1 MLWSAQEINA
11 AIGGAKHASQ
21 RGSDN
26 WHSSGI
32 SIDSRTTNKGDLFVA
47 LKGENYNGHDFVTH
61 AADAGA
67 QAAMVEKNIQSSI
80 PEILVS
86 DTLQSLEK
94 MAITARKRSNARR
107 IAITGSVGKTS
118 TKHLIATLL
127 CAHQSC
133 HASVG
138 SFNNHIG
145 VPLSLARMPAATD
158 FGVFE
163 LGMNHA
169 GEITNLSALV
179 APHIAII
186 TCIAESHIGHFATL
200 EDIARA
206 KAEIFDGL
214 EKGDLE
220 KSGPEKSSPEK
231 SGIVILNA
239 DDAFLPQLTD
249 LAKAAGAQEIITV
262 GKSAEATHRLIDI
275 ERINDGLKI
284 TASLGGDIITF
295 NLGMTTTHSAWTA
308 LFGLAVAEVE
318 GLCRQTSI
326 AALANIG
333 DVPGRGRQHSATLS
347 KGRRITVI
355 DDSYNASPAS
365 MTAAICDFAAPQVA
379 DKQAATKQ
387 AANKQAANKQAQSP
401 RRIAIL
407 ADMLELGEKSES
419 LHLALAQPLRANPPD
434 MLIAFGDGMKVLLDE
449 VATSSIETIACAD
462 ADAALE
468 RALELLRDG
477 DVVLIKGSNGMKAWQ
492 IAQHLIGEN
501 HAS

>member
-11 AIGGAKHASQ
+11 AIGSAKHASQ

-67 QAAMVEKNIQSSI
+67 QAAMVERNIQSSI

-186 TCIAESHIGHFATL
+186 TCIAESHIGHFATI

-206 KAEIFDGL
+206 KAEIFSGL
-214 EKGDLE
+214 
-220 KSGPEKSSPEK
+220 EK

-379 DKQAATKQ
+379 NKQVATKQ
-387 AANKQAANKQAQSP
+387 VADKQAQSP

-492 IAQHLIGEN
+492 IAQHLIGGN

>member
-169 GEITNLSALV
+169 GEITNLSALI

-206 KAEIFDGL
+206 KAEIFSGL
-214 EKGDLE
+214 EE
-220 KSGPEKSSPEK
+220 

-262 GKSAEATHRLIDI
+262 GKSTEATHRLIDI

-308 LFGLAVAEVE
+308 LFGLAVAEIE

-365 MTAAICDFAAPQVA
+365 MTAAICDLAAPQVA
-379 DKQAATKQ
+379 DKQAAD
-387 AANKQAANKQAQSP
+387 KQAANKQAQSP

-492 IAQHLIGEN
+492 IAQHLIGGN

>member
-118 TKHLIATLL
+118 TKHLISTLL

-206 KAEIFDGL
+206 KAEIFSGL
-214 EKGDLE
+214 EE
-220 KSGPEKSSPEK
+220 

-308 LFGLAVAEVE
+308 LFGLAVAEIE

-365 MTAAICDFAAPQVA
+365 MTAAICDLAAPQVA
-379 DKQAATKQ
+379 NKQ
-387 AANKQAANKQAQSP
+387 AANKQAPTKQAQSP

-492 IAQHLIGEN
+492 IAQHLIGGN

>member
-11 AIGGAKHASQ
+11 AIGGAKHGSQ

-94 MAITARKRSNARR
+94 MALAARKRSNARR

-118 TKHLIATLL
+118 TKHLISTLL

-169 GEITNLSALV
+169 GEITNLSALI

-214 EKGDLE
+214 ER
-220 KSGPEKSSPEK
+220 

-284 TASLGGDIITF
+284 TASLSGDIITF

-365 MTAAICDFAAPQVA
+365 MAAAIYDLVVQRVVH
-379 DKQAATKQ
+379 KQAPTNQ
-387 AANKQAANKQAQSP
+387 APTKQAQSP

-492 IAQHLIGEN
+492 IAQHLIGGN

>member
-118 TKHLIATLL
+118 TKHLISTLL

-214 EKGDLE
+214 EKGGLE
-220 KSGPEKSSPEK
+220 KSGPEK

-365 MTAAICDFAAPQVA
+365 MTAAICDFAATQAA
-379 DKQAATKQ
+379 DKQVAPQ
-387 AANKQAANKQAQSP
+387 AANKQAPTKQAQSP

-492 IAQHLIGEN
+492 IAQHLIGGN

>member
-94 MAITARKRSNARR
+94 MALAARKRSNARR

-186 TCIAESHIGHFATL
+186 TCIAESHIGHFATI

-206 KAEIFDGL
+206 KAEIFSGL
-214 EKGDLE
+214 EE
-220 KSGPEKSSPEK
+220 

-308 LFGLAVAEVE
+308 LFGLAVAEIE

-379 DKQAATKQ
+379 NKQVADKQAP
-387 AANKQAANKQAQSP
+387 NKQAQSP

-492 IAQHLIGEN
+492 IAQHLIGGN

>member
-67 QAAMVEKNIQSSI
+67 QAAMVERNIQSSI

-214 EKGDLE
+214 EKSGLE
-220 KSGPEKSSPEK
+220 KSGPEK

-284 TASLGGDIITF
+284 TASLSGDIITF

-318 GLCRQTSI
+318 GLCRKTSI

-365 MTAAICDFAAPQVA
+365 MAAAICDFAAPQVA
-379 DKQAATKQ
+379 
-387 AANKQAANKQAQSP
+387 NKQAANNQVADKQAQNP

>member
-206 KAEIFDGL
+206 KAEIFSGL
-214 EKGDLE
+214 EKGGL
-220 KSGPEKSSPEK
+220 EKSSPEK

-262 GKSAEATHRLIDI
+262 GKSAEATHRLINI

-308 LFGLAVAEVE
+308 LFGLAVAEIE
-318 GLCRQTSI
+318 GLCRKTSI

-365 MTAAICDFAAPQVA
+365 MTAAICDFADKQSPN
-379 DKQAATKQ
+379 KQAAT
-387 AANKQAANKQAQSP
+387 KQAQSP

-492 IAQHLIGEN
+492 IAQHLIGGN

>member
-11 AIGGAKHASQ
+11 AIGSAKHASQ

-94 MAITARKRSNARR
+94 MALAARKRSNARR

-118 TKHLIATLL
+118 TKHLISTLL

-206 KAEIFDGL
+206 KAEIFSGL
-214 EKGDLE
+214 EE
-220 KSGPEKSSPEK
+220 

-365 MTAAICDFAAPQVA
+365 MAAAIYDLVVQRVVH
-379 DKQAATKQ
+379 KQAPTKQ
-387 AANKQAANKQAQSP
+387 APNKQAQSP

-492 IAQHLIGEN
+492 IAQHLIGGN

>member
-11 AIGGAKHASQ
+11 AIGDAKHASQ
-21 RGSDN
+21 WGSDN

-206 KAEIFDGL
+206 KAEIFSGL
-214 EKGDLE
+214 
-220 KSGPEKSSPEK
+220 EK

-308 LFGLAVAEVE
+308 LFGLAVAEIE

-379 DKQAATKQ
+379 DNQV
-387 AANKQAANKQAQSP
+387 ANKQAQSP

-492 IAQHLIGEN
+492 IAQHLIGGN

>member
-118 TKHLIATLL
+118 TKHLISTLL

-206 KAEIFDGL
+206 KAEIFSGL
-214 EKGDLE
+214 EKG
-220 KSGPEKSSPEK
+220 GPEKSSPEK

-284 TASLGGDIITF
+284 TASLSGDIITF

-365 MTAAICDFAAPQVA
+365 MAAAIYDLVVQRVVHKQAPT
-379 DKQAATKQ
+379 KQAAT
-387 AANKQAANKQAQSP
+387 KQAQSP

-419 LHLALAQPLRANPPD
+419 LHLELAQPLRANPPD

-492 IAQHLIGEN
+492 IAQHLIGGN

>member
-67 QAAMVEKNIQSSI
+67 QAAMVERNIQSSI

-94 MAITARKRSNARR
+94 MALAARKRSNARR

-118 TKHLIATLL
+118 TKHLISTLL

-214 EKGDLE
+214 ER
-220 KSGPEKSSPEK
+220 

-308 LFGLAVAEVE
+308 LFGLAVAEIE

-365 MTAAICDFAAPQVA
+365 MTAAICDLAAPQVA
-379 DKQAATKQ
+379 NKQ
-387 AANKQAANKQAQSP
+387 AANKQAANKQAPTKQAQSP

-492 IAQHLIGEN
+492 IAQHLIGGN